1 MRLVG
6 RRRSGAKA
14 TGAFSWLLGAGDAL
28 CFVLF
33 AALGHNQ
40 HGETGGLE
48 SVITIALPFIVA
60 WFAVAPWADAL
71 DVARV
76 VAPRDF
82 LKHTAL
88 AWLCAWPLA
97 LLLRA
102 VVQHRGIAVSFD
114 LIALLA
120 NGIFLLLWRGA
131 FVLLARRARPA

>member
-1 MRLVG
+1 MRPAG

-14 TGAFSWLLGAGDAL
+14 IGAFSLLLGAGDTL
-28 CFVLF
+28 CFLLF

-40 HGETGGLE
+40 HGETGGIG
-48 SVITIALPFIVA
+48 SIAAIALPFLAA
-60 WFAVAPWADAL
+60 WFAVAPWAGAFYFSPS
-71 DVARV
+71 

-82 LKHTAL
+82 LRHTAL

-120 NGIFLLLWRGA
+120 NSIFLLAWRGT
-131 FVLLARRARPA
+131 FVLLARRAKPA